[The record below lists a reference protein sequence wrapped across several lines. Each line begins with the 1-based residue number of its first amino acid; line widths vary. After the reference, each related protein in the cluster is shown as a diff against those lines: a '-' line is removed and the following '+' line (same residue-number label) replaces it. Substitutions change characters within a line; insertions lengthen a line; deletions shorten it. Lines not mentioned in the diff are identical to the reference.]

1 MTLLSP
7 LGLLVAL
14 AAALPLAAWLAGERR
29 AERVRSALGLAA
41 PEGRKRARAVAAA
54 AVVALLALA
63 CAQPALVRDEQRRVR
78 TDAAAMVVVDV
89 SRSMQAA
96 AAPGSPTRLAR
107 ARSLAVQIRE
117 GLGDVPVGLAGMTD
131 RALPLLFP
139 SIDPVAFDQTAR
151 RALASESPP
160 PREVN
165 PVATTLGALADAARG
180 NLFLPTD
187 ERRVVV
193 LLTDGESRPY
203 DEGEVA
209 RALRAAH
216 IDLVVMRVGSGD
228 DRVFRESGTPE
239 LLYRPDPRADETL
252 RLLADAAGGSAV
264 PEGDAGAAVRAARA
278 ALGEGPTRS
287 GGGERRL
294 VLLAPWLALL
304 ALVPLAVALEPRP
317 RWRAR
322 GLHGPSDRAT
332 IPPR

>member
-7 LGLLVAL
+7 LGLLVAF

-29 AERVRSALGLAA
+29 SDRVRSALGLTA
-41 PEGRKRARAVAAA
+41 PGGRNRVRAGAAA
-54 AVVALLALA
+54 AVVALLGLA
-63 CAQPALVRDEQRRVR
+63 CAQPALVRDEERRAR

-96 AAPGSPTRLAR
+96 AAPGSPPRLAR
-107 ARSLAVQIRE
+107 ARRLAVQIRE
-117 GLGDVPVGLAGMTD
+117 GLDDVPVGLAGMTD

-139 SIDPVAFDQTAR
+139 SIDPDTFDQTAR

-160 PREVN
+160 PRDVN
-165 PVATTLGALADAARG
+165 GVATTLGALADAARG

-187 ERRVVV
+187 ERRVLV
-193 LLTDGESRPY
+193 LLTDGESRPF

-209 RALRAAH
+209 RALRSAH

-228 DRVFRESGTPE
+228 DRVFREGGTPE
-239 LLYRPDPRADETL
+239 LLYRPDPRANETL
-252 RLLADAAGGSAV
+252 RLLADAAGGTAV
-264 PEGDAGAAVRAARA
+264 PEGDASAAVRATRA

-287 GGGERRL
+287 IGGERRL

-304 ALVPLAVALEPRP
+304 ALAPLAIALDPRLLP
-317 RWRAR
+317 RKGFAWIP
-322 GLHGPSDRAT
+322 GQAT